1 MKAGIK
7 YGLERQNLTD
17 LGDAGGTARLE
28 KT

>member
-17 LGDAGGTARLE
+17 LGEARGGTQPE